1 MKMLLIIFSLHNFSL
16 LQSSLLLILRFVLW
30 PYQQTTA
37 YKLNALSQEWRQLC
51 VKNMNIQSACTV
63 LETRI
68 DSLKREAAERWWKF
82 CYYLSAS
89 LKGYIVST
97 KLKTLVVGF
106 QGMKLRRENRECLTT
121 SIAVRQPPSNP
132 STMSPLKF
140 WMFCF

>member
-1 MKMLLIIFSLHNFSL
+1 TVRNGDFIGFSRCIESISEQAYCGDKAHAFLGG
-16 LQSSLLLILRFVLW
+16 IECEERWGAYGFVLW

-68 DSLKREAAERWWKF
+68 DSLKREAAE
-82 CYYLSAS
+82 
-89 LKGYIVST
+89 ST

-106 QGMKLRRENRECLTT
+106 QGMELRRENRECLTT

-140 WMFCF
+140 